1 MSEAELLETL
11 EGFKSKLTVTD
22 DTKAVIS
29 WIRKAPLPLVAKP
42 VYALLFQSALAS
54 MPKEYQLM
62 IGIKPLP
69 LWFLRPVT
77 TSLLSFM
84 RFAIG
89 PESPIEDAALARL
102 RRAGAITD

>member
-1 MSEAELLETL
+1 MSEAELFATL
-11 EGFKSKLTVTD
+11 EGFKSKLIVTE

-29 WIRKAPLPLVAKP
+29 WIRKAPLPLIAKP

-62 IGIKPLP
+62 IGLKPWP
-69 LWFLRPVT
+69 LWVLRPVT
-77 TSLLSFM
+77 TSLLSLM

-102 RRAGAITD
+102 RRAGAISD